1 VKVESVIP
9 SDAVFSV
16 MQDWGGNTGVFGDNF
31 GRGGQAVYQALGLKP
46 PVQVAEQLMKEQIV
60 EVSGEKLSDFAGD
73 YIILTSDTL
82 TVADLKTEPIWKLL
96 DAVKNDRVYIWSK
109 ERSWYFD
116 PIATLSQT
124 EELAAWLTGEKKD

>member
-1 VKVESVIP
+1 FVR
-9 SDAVFSV
+9 
-16 MQDWGGNTGVFGDNF
+16 GVQTSL
-31 GRGGQAVYQALGLKP
+31 QAIGLKP
-46 PVQVAEQLMKEQIV
+46 PAEVAEQLMKEQIV

-82 TVADLKTEPIWKLL
+82 TLADLKADPIWKML

-124 EELAAWLTGEKKD
+124 EELAEWLAGK